1 MPTYSRVRPA
11 LFSCALILVVATA
24 AWAQSP
30 ATISFRVFTDAG
42 QPVLDLKPADI
53 SLKVDGKA
61 REVRSLDLVTIGG
74 GRAAGPAPSRPPF
87 GSNTAADTGRDVI
100 LVIDDESIAPG
111 KEQPVQE
118 ALRQLV
124 GKLAPSDRVGLLSLR
139 TGGASI
145 PASTDRG
152 TIGKAVDGLKGEAAV
167 SESTADFQCRT
178 SQILQ
183 SVRGLLAGA
192 TDAKTTFVLV
202 STGIAPLPPE
212 QSRST
217 LGTSSGLCLLRP
229 PHFSEVGQAAA
240 GSPAP
245 LYIVYFIDGR
255 ATASSEAQSG
265 LESLAGVADA
275 PFIRLTGN
283 SPSVLNRIADETSA
297 YYVGA
302 FEPEAAERNGGAHKA
317 ELRVNRAGVKLEAG
331 NSLIIA
337 TSGGKAPSPKD
348 MLRDTN
354 AYRDLPLRAA
364 AWAMREAG
372 SNKVKVIAL
381 FEPAD
386 PAVKLTSAM
395 IALVDG
401 NKIAAQWTAQ
411 GAELE
416 RMPVMTALPV
426 TAGTYRMRV
435 AAIDASG
442 RAGAVDYPLQAEM
455 TVADPLTLSA
465 LTLGVAQNGFAPRL
479 LFGPADQSAAGY
491 LEIYGVPK
499 GANVTGTIELAPS
512 EDAPAMA
519 TTPAT
524 IRPAAAEDMRVVFGG
539 FSIGGLQPGDY
550 VMRIVVSVDGK
561 AVGRAMRTL
570 RKSAK

>member
-1 MPTYSRVRPA
+1 MPTCSRVRPA
-11 LFSCALILVVATA
+11 LLSCALIFVAATA
-24 AWAQSP
+24 ASAQAP
-30 ATISFRVFTDAG
+30 ATVSFRALTDAG

-74 GRAAGPAPSRPPF
+74 GGAAGPAPSRPSF

-100 LVIDDESIAPG
+100 LVVDDESISPG
-111 KEQPVQE
+111 KEQPVKE

-124 GKLAPSDRVGLLSLR
+124 GKLAASDRVGLLSLR
-139 TGGASI
+139 TGGASV
-145 PASTDRG
+145 PASTDR
-152 TIGKAVDGLKGEAAV
+152 TAIGAAIDRLKGEGAIN
-167 SESTADFQCRT
+167 ESTSDFQCRT

-202 STGIAPLPPE
+202 SSGIAPLPAE
-212 QSRST
+212 QSRSMI
-217 LGTSSGLCLLRP
+217 GTSSGLCQLRP

-245 LYIVYFIDGR
+245 LYIIYFVDGR
-255 ATASSEAQSG
+255 ATASSEAQAG

-297 YYVGA
+297 YYVAG
-302 FEPEAAERNGGAHKA
+302 FEPEAAERNGSAHKA

-337 TSGGKAPSPKD
+337 KSGGKAPSPKD
-348 MLRDTN
+348 MLRNTN
-354 AYRDLPLRAA
+354 AYRDLPLRAT
-364 AWAMREAG
+364 AWAMRDAG
-372 SNKVKVIAL
+372 SSKLKVIAL

-386 PAVKLTSAM
+386 AGVKLTSAM

-416 RMPVMTALPV
+416 RTPVMAALLV
-426 TAGTYRMRV
+426 NTGNYRMRV
-435 AAIDASG
+435 AATDASG
-442 RAGAVDYPLQAEM
+442 RAGAVDYPLQAEV
-455 TVADPLTLSA
+455 TAAGPLTLSG
-465 LTLGVAQNGFAPRL
+465 LTLGVPQNGFAPRL
-479 LFGPADQSAAGY
+479 LFGPADQAAAGY

-550 VMRIVVSVDGK
+550 VMKIVVSVDGK